1 MKKVSMLLLIAAS
14 ALAFQACNERTKSE
28 KENAEQ
34 AEAAT
39 DAASEAN
46 DTLATVDQNDADF
59 AMKASAGGLLE
70 VELGKLAQQKSAS
83 AKVKEFGAMMEKDHT
98 QANDKLK
105 AIADAKSI
113 ILPGRLDESGQK
125 HFDELSKLSGKEFD
139 KKYINLMVD
148 DHEEDLKL
156 FNKAAQDAKD
166 PDLKNFATDV
176 SGKVQEHLNHVKQL
190 KSSLK

>member
-1 MKKVSMLLLIAAS
+1 MKKVSILLLMAAS
-14 ALAFQACNERTKSE
+14 AWTFQACNERTKSE
-28 KENAEQ
+28 KQNAEQ

-39 DAASEAN
+39 ESAEAAN

-59 AMKASAGGLLE
+59 AVKASTGGLLE
-70 VELGKLAQQKSAS
+70 VALGKLAQQKSAS
-83 AKVKEFGAMMEKDHT
+83 SKVKEFGAMMEKDHS

-113 ILPGRLDESGQK
+113 VLPGQLDESGQK
-125 HFDELSKLSGKEFD
+125 HYDELNKLSGKEFD

-148 DHEEDLKL
+148 DHEEDLKF

-166 PDLKNFATDV
+166 PDLKSFATEV